1 MNMHVTRQVK
11 LLCKCDY
18 KFVLLFDNKLSNKKK
33 KCLWKYTLLCT
44 NLYRVPSYWQQH
56 HMW

>member
-18 KFVLLFDNKLSNKKK
+18 KFVVLLFDNKLSNKKK
-33 KCLWKYTLLCT
+33 KVSVKVHTFVY
-44 NLYRVPSYWQQH
+44 QFI
-56 HMW
+56 